1 MAATVRIRTEGAEE
15 SLDLDELE
23 ARISRGEV
31 APHCPVLF
39 PTPEGLRWVR
49 AGDLELYRA
58 RFNASHH
65 AFGRR
70 FRMTRLPVL
79 TLLLI
84 AVNFAVF
91 EAMRSSGPLD
101 LDAMVRWGAKVL
113 PLVGDLG
120 QLWRLFTANFL
131 HRDWVHI
138 GFNAFVLFN
147 VGGALENAYRP
158 LDYLTLLLASA
169 LGCTVTS
176 LCFAGDAISVG
187 ASGLAFG
194 CMGAAVVFGLRYREI
209 LPRRYRQL
217 LGEAA
222 IPSVLV
228 FLYLGWASPGVDNWG
243 HLGGLLFGSAAAA
256 LLPARLLLERR
267 GSRAAALLRAL
278 PLLATLALLGVG
290 GKLLAPAL
298 PPLLAVRDGDGL
310 SLAIPRTWRKGVER
324 FGPLA
329 FHNGLPGLGR
339 AVFAATSRPRGP
351 EQPLAE
357 VVGAFVRDELAA
369 VEARHGLSGLQ
380 VEPPVPARVAG
391 RDGLLLQ
398 ASYDA
403 EEGEAVRV
411 RAYFLPRGN
420 TVHVLVFL
428 LPEAYPDY
436 GRVADAMLE
445 AVRLTEPAA
454 LEQARGR
461 ALLFPDAPG
470 PLVEL
475 GEVQDRLGEPL
486 EAARAF
492 ERAQLLAP
500 ADPLLPI
507 RRARSLL
514 AAGQVEAGCRLATTA
529 NTATP
534 EPPLPLLLALAECA
548 RSQGQ
553 PAEVQRLLDEARRRF
568 PGSPELSALAAPAR

>member
-1 MAATVRIRTEGAEE
+1 VAATVRIRTEEGEE
-15 SLDLDELE
+15 SLDLEELE

-49 AGDLELYRA
+49 AGDLELFRA
-58 RFNASHH
+58 RFNPRHH
-65 AFGRR
+65 AFARR
-70 FRMTRLPVL
+70 FRMTRLPAL

-84 AVNFAVF
+84 AANFVVF
-91 EAMRSSGPLD
+91 LAMRAAGPLD
-101 LDAMVRWGAKVL
+101 LDAMVLWGAKVL
-113 PLVGDLG
+113 PLIGDLG
-120 QLWRLFTANFL
+120 QTWRLLTANFL
-131 HRDWVHI
+131 HRDWLHI

-187 ASGLAFG
+187 ASGIAFG
-194 CMGAAVVFGLRYREI
+194 CMGAAVVFGVRYREI
-209 LPRRYRQL
+209 LPGRYRQL

-243 HLGGLLFGSAAAA
+243 HLGGLLFGAAAAA
-256 LLPARLLLERR
+256 LLPARLLLERQ
-267 GSRAAALLRAL
+267 SSKLATLLRAI
-278 PLLATLALLGVG
+278 PLGGTLLLLTFG
-290 GKLLAPAL
+290 GRLLAPAL
-298 PPLLAVRDGDGL
+298 PPLQAIRDDDGL
-310 SLAIPRTWRKGVER
+310 SLQVPRTWHRGVER

-339 AVFAATSRPRGP
+339 AVFAATARPREP
-351 EQPLAE
+351 EQPLPE
-357 VVGAFVRDELAA
+357 VVANFVKGELEA
-369 VEARHGLSGLQ
+369 VEARHEISGLKIQ
-380 VEPPVPARVAG
+380 PPRPAQVAG
-391 RDGLLLQ
+391 RDGLLLR
-398 ASYDA
+398 ASYEA
-403 EEGEAVRV
+403 EEGETVHV
-411 RAYFLPRGN
+411 RAYFVPRGN
-420 TVHVLVFL
+420 TVHTLVYL
-428 LPEAYPDY
+428 LPDAYPDY
-436 GRVADAMLE
+436 GRVADTMLE

-470 PLVEL
+470 PQAEL
-475 GEVQDRLGEPL
+475 GEVLARLGEPL

-492 ERAQLLAP
+492 ERAQAMAP
-500 ADPLLPI
+500 EDLQLPA

-514 AAGQVEAGCRLATTA
+514 AAGEVESGCALLVAAAGTQA
-529 NTATP
+529 
-534 EPPLPLLLALAECA
+534 PPLQSLLALADCA
-548 RSQGQ
+548 RARGQ
-553 PAEVQRLLDEARRRF
+553 RAEIKRWLDEARRRF
-568 PGSPELSALAAPAR
+568 PEDPEVARATDAAR